1 MALKLVLFVS
11 VMVAAL
17 ALPIAKAQL
26 SINPSIGLGVVL
38 QVQPSFVPC
47 SLGANV
53 TAKYFNLTIVLLC
66 LLLDAQVQLQCGV
79 GNVVASNTTN
89 GSGIFSLSVDFAR
102 VVISATVR
110 LSNCNLVVVTHLST
124 CNATLPAVGVL
135 QSTIQFVRTD
145 VLIGRV
151 VFIYRPVGFRYISST

>member
-1 MALKLVLFVS
+1 
-11 VMVAAL
+11 MVAAL

-47 SLGANV
+47 N
-53 TAKYFNLTIVLLC
+53 
-66 LLLDAQVQLQCGV
+66 AQVQLQCGV

>member
-26 SINPSIGLGVVL
+26 SINPSTGVGIVV

-53 TAKYFNLTIVLLC
+53 TANPGFPSKFAQNLLQLVQCTMTKHFNL
-66 LLLDAQVQLQCGV
+66 
-79 GNVVASNTTN
+79 S
-89 GSGIFSLSVDFAR
+89 
-102 VVISATVR
+102 
-110 LSNCNLVVVTHLST
+110 
-124 CNATLPAVGVL
+124 
-135 QSTIQFVRTD
+135 
-145 VLIGRV
+145 
-151 VFIYRPVGFRYISST
+151 

>member
-26 SINPSIGLGVVL
+26 SINPSTGLGVVV
-38 QVQPSFVPC
+38 QVLPSFVPC

-53 TAKYFNLTIVLLC
+53 TANPGFPN
-66 LLLDAQVQLQCGV
+66 AQVQLQCGA
-79 GNVVASNTTN
+79 GNVVARNTTN

-102 VVISATVR
+102 VVISATIR
-110 LSNCNLVVVTHLST
+110 LSDCNLVVVTPLST
-124 CNATLPAVGVL
+124 CNARLPAVGVL
-135 QSTIQFVRTD
+135 QSAIQFVRTD
-145 VLIGRV
+145 VSIGRV

>member
-26 SINPSIGLGVVL
+26 STNISIGAGAVL

-53 TAKYFNLTIVLLC
+53 TAAPAFPSKFAHNF
-66 LLLDAQVQLQCGV
+66 LQ
-79 GNVVASNTTN
+79 
-89 GSGIFSLSVDFAR
+89 
-102 VVISATVR
+102 
-110 LSNCNLVVVTHLST
+110 
-124 CNATLPAVGVL
+124 
-135 QSTIQFVRTD
+135 
-145 VLIGRV
+145 
-151 VFIYRPVGFRYISST
+151 

>member
-26 SINPSIGLGVVL
+26 LPNTPIGAGVVL

-53 TAKYFNLTIVLLC
+53 TANPGFPSKFAQNLL
-66 LLLDAQVQLQCGV
+66 
-79 GNVVASNTTN
+79 
-89 GSGIFSLSVDFAR
+89 
-102 VVISATVR
+102 
-110 LSNCNLVVVTHLST
+110 
-124 CNATLPAVGVL
+124 
-135 QSTIQFVRTD
+135 
-145 VLIGRV
+145 
-151 VFIYRPVGFRYISST
+151 

>member
-47 SLGANV
+47 SLGAN
-53 TAKYFNLTIVLLC
+53 
-66 LLLDAQVQLQCGV
+66 CGV